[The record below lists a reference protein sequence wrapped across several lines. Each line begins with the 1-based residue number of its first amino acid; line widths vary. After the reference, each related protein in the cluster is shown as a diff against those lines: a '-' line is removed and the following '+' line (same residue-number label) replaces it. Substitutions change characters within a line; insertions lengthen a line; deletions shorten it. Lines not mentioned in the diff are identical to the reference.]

1 MKTPPS
7 DLETSGD
14 VTFLF
19 EQAPDRNRQ
28 AAPTDQ
34 LILLDIE
41 IYSHG
46 ETTPGKHIR
55 RVLWSRRLINRQAML
70 SLTASVALCEVPG
83 TTCELSINSHIWP
96 EEDTANR
103 HVLHGDF
110 IRLRID
116 AASPSDEL
124 HMALCE
130 QESADAQRYV
140 YGRSPSRSPTP
151 SDSLQ
156 PDEEDEPSEEA
167 ASLSLFQISAVVTST
182 TKIRKQQGDNRPRDI
197 LQDVTNVIG
206 TDTHKVSVDP
216 HVTDRWCGGWRPS
229 AVSIS
234 DDIVDCLSVPASIVL
249 LLEELLPQQDVE
261 VLVVLWHI
269 PWDPQ
274 FPSVVLL
281 HPHPA
286 EDEVQQELTHWG
298 FEEIVTRLPSD
309 VQADFIVVRPDI
321 YKNASETCY
330 VYLDPAQNSFMA
342 YQTSH
347 MALSDIQHMQ
357 FLESLELPRAVI
369 TSTRW
374 LSDRL
379 CLLSFHPGGF
389 GRLSEDNTENPST
402 SLPDRLP
409 RRIPATFSEQFTWCS
424 EDPGNFVARLPFDC
438 RQLGSIFDTEK
449 DILMTHLEDLQISE
463 ESKHYVGTV
472 TDLFEIQQA
481 DRLLIYVDGS
491 SDPKHRHHHPE
502 FAEHFGDTD
511 AWSFV
516 VLGERYDTGQIS
528 FYGWT
533 SQKICYDQ
541 AADWYSGVTRLGA
554 DIAERE
560 ALIWAA
566 IWRLQLNSTIPTT
579 FYYDCVAARR
589 FASGQQGAQEITGS
603 TLFYV
608 DYTRPYTVRLGMVF
622 SPTTMSKDTVPVYG
636 MTLPMQQRNSV
647 CDKSDSTKDK
657 LLISANGLLSSLI
670 YGSSLDTGLASLH
683 YTLMV
688 WQSHHLTYPARGDRF
703 GLPCHLSLGVASANV
718 LTLGGGDTGF
728 VGKTHYLQDQFA
740 SYGFAIVGIQEARSK
755 EGMIVGKG
763 PYYRL
768 CSGHQSGHHGVEL
781 WISKSQPVGFV
792 GHRPVLVNRSD
803 VTVLWKDPRRLL
815 VHIETEILAFYVAV
829 LHCPQSG
836 QDTES
841 RESWWLETTELL
853 SLHSDPMKLI
863 LLGDFNATSG
873 PSDGVVVFET
883 DDMAS
888 PNTGHFR
895 ASLEA
900 LQLCL
905 PATTLSH
912 AGPFHTWTSP
922 DGNIDKRIDFI
933 AIPQNFGPYVTT
945 SATLE
950 DVDLGNGAH
959 DHSAIGLHLDRA
971 LQTQPVLRRR
981 KRPSIDRTAIK
992 HIAGNLVCSALDT
1005 TSTSNWQQDIETDV
1019 TQFNASAL
1027 NLLTKHCRPPAPEA
1041 KKPFF
1046 DDELWNLRAEKNSCR
1061 RVLKRVCMVYRSEVL
1076 RTYFQ
1081 AWTQSRRYVDPH
1093 GSQYFPH
1100 VHEHWNYRVTLQCDA
1115 LVAAGRFYNKN
1126 FHTKKNL
1133 RFAKKMHIQKYV
1145 EQLHPGA
1152 SAADILAGLRPCI
1165 GTSNMRKRKGTSLP
1179 HVLDEQGRPCK
1190 TQEDTV
1196 NRWSAFFC
1204 DMEGG
1209 TKMDL
1214 TQQRQLWLEGLT
1226 KELPKALDVP
1236 LEEMPTL
1243 LELEQSLRRVK
1254 DGKATGHD
1262 DIPSEFCHHHPGPVA
1277 RGIFLQVWKLF
1288 LHGQEALVHKGGQ
1301 LVAAY
1306 KRGSRGECSSYRSL
1320 LISTHLGK
1328 SHPSDAAP
1336 EADDNLHWVHAAS
1349 TTGWETQN
1357 FSVNGMPHLQGVPK
1371 VAEGSRSKF
1380 WLFVSRSY

>member
-1 MKTPPS
+1 MHGPS
-7 DLETSGD
+7 
-14 VTFLF
+14 
-19 EQAPDRNRQ
+19 
-28 AAPTDQ
+28 
-34 LILLDIE
+34 LI
-41 IYSHG
+41 
-46 ETTPGKHIR
+46 
-55 RVLWSRRLINRQAML
+55 
-70 SLTASVALCEVPG
+70 
-83 TTCELSINSHIWP
+83 
-96 EEDTANR
+96 
-103 HVLHGDF
+103 
-110 IRLRID
+110 
-116 AASPSDEL
+116 
-124 HMALCE
+124 
-130 QESADAQRYV
+130 
-140 YGRSPSRSPTP
+140 
-151 SDSLQ
+151 
-156 PDEEDEPSEEA
+156 
-167 ASLSLFQISAVVTST
+167 
-182 TKIRKQQGDNRPRDI
+182 
-197 LQDVTNVIG
+197 
-206 TDTHKVSVDP
+206 
-216 HVTDRWCGGWRPS
+216 
-229 AVSIS
+229 
-234 DDIVDCLSVPASIVL
+234 
-249 LLEELLPQQDVE
+249 
-261 VLVVLWHI
+261 
-269 PWDPQ
+269 
-274 FPSVVLL
+274 
-281 HPHPA
+281 
-286 EDEVQQELTHWG
+286 
-298 FEEIVTRLPSD
+298 
-309 VQADFIVVRPDI
+309 
-321 YKNASETCY
+321 
-330 VYLDPAQNSFMA
+330 
-342 YQTSH
+342 
-347 MALSDIQHMQ
+347 
-357 FLESLELPRAVI
+357 
-369 TSTRW
+369 
-374 LSDRL
+374 
-379 CLLSFHPGGF
+379 
-389 GRLSEDNTENPST
+389 
-402 SLPDRLP
+402 
-409 RRIPATFSEQFTWCS
+409 
-424 EDPGNFVARLPFDC
+424 
-438 RQLGSIFDTEK
+438 
-449 DILMTHLEDLQISE
+449 
-463 ESKHYVGTV
+463 
-472 TDLFEIQQA
+472 
-481 DRLLIYVDGS
+481 
-491 SDPKHRHHHPE
+491 
-502 FAEHFGDTD
+502 
-511 AWSFV
+511 

-541 AADWYSGVTRLGA
+541 AADWYSGVNRLGA

-579 FYYDCVAARR
+579 FCYDCVAAGR
-589 FASGQQGAQEITGS
+589 FASGQQGANEVTAQHSILRGLHQALQSAIGDEFLSYHHVKGHSACVWNDIADAAAKLCLRQVRFHKRQAFDLRKWTPVIPHLWL
-603 TLFYV
+603 LFGH
-608 DYTRPYTVRLGMVF
+608 RPGF
-622 SPTTMSKDTVPVYG
+622 P
-636 MTLPMQQRNSV
+636 
-647 CDKSDSTKDK
+647 
-657 LLISANGLLSSLI
+657 SLHP
-670 YGSSLDTGLASLH
+670 DGLAVPPPDLPS
-683 YTLMV
+683 TRGPDITPFPV
-688 WQSHHLTYPARGDRF
+688 TYVNEKQ
-703 GLPCHLSLGVASANV
+703 GLPCHLSLGAASANV

-781 WISKSQPVGFV
+781 WISKSQPIGFV

-815 VHIETEILAFYVAV
+815 VHFETEILAFYVAV

-883 DDMAS
+883 DDKAS

-905 PATTLSH
+905 PATMPSH
-912 AGPFHTWTSP
+912 AGSFHTWTSP
-922 DGNIDKRIDFI
+922 DGTIDKRIDFI
-933 AIPQNFGPYVTT
+933 AVPQSFGPYVTT

-959 DHSAIGLHLDRA
+959 DHRAIGLHLDRA
-971 LQTQPVLRRR
+971 LHTQPVLRRR

-992 HIAGNLVCSALDT
+992 HIDGKLVCRALDP

-1019 TQFNASAL
+1019 THFNAKAL

-1061 RVLKRVCMVYRSEVL
+1061 RALKRVCSVYRAEVL

-1081 AWTQSRRYVDPH
+1081 VWTQSLRQVDPH
-1093 GSQYFPH
+1093 DSQYSPNAD
-1100 VHEHWNYRVTLQCDA
+1100 EHWNYRVTLQCDA
-1115 LVAAGRFYNKN
+1115 LAAAGRFYNKN
-1126 FHTKKNL
+1126 LHTKKNL
-1133 RFAKKMHIQKYV
+1133 RTAKKMYIQKYV

-1209 TKMDL
+1209 TKMGL
-1214 TQQRQLWLEGLT
+1214 TQQRQLWLDGLT
-1226 KELPKALDVP
+1226 KELPKELDVP
-1236 LEEMPTL
+1236 MEEMPTL

-1277 RGIFLQVWKLF
+1277 KGIFLQVWKLF

-1306 KRGSRGECSSYRSL
+1306 KRGCRGECSSYRSL

-1328 SHPSDAAP
+1328 AIHRTLRQKQMTIYTGYMQHQQLGGRPKISVSMACHICRAYQRWQRDRGRNFGFLFLDLTEAFYRVLRPLALGGQWSDETLARMAQRLQLPDDVLADLYVKLQEPHSLELAGAPSHHQRYIRA
-1336 EADDNLHWVHAAS
+1336 LHQDTFFYVDGQ
-1349 TTGWETQN
+1349 TDICRTE
-1357 FSVNGMPHLQGVPK
+1357 L
-1371 VAEGSRSKF
+1371 GSRPGDSF
-1380 WLFVSRSY
+1380 ADIIFGYLWARLLRRLQVDLQQVGCLTAHGSWPEWTTLSH